1 MKKRILLWVLIIST
15 AAPLCAQTSNKSDAA
30 FEVPSNILFN
40 RKFFI
45 SLQNGNRIQI
55 SITDITD
62 LSSISNLDSLLR
74 VFLNDIAAL
83 KDSFSNPLTSKR
95 IDYLTDESNRKKIR
109 FQQFQPKGASFF
121 LNEGELAS
129 LRTEQDTIHLIGI
142 IATPSMPQE
151 KISKK
156 NPRYYHIIFYLNDFS
171 ELNALMNGQLNTK
184 MATLQANTNDK
195 WVGNAGTGYL
205 YLKKDTTI
213 SANQRKGFQNGP
225 GDYLNLY
232 ATVNVQNYKNY
243 FVPSFSLGGK
253 VVLADR
259 DRFYKREIGLMWEP
273 HFIFAN
279 DNNNKLQTYRNDFLT
294 LNYGQGPT
302 KEFDSRKET
311 SLQAVVSLG
320 YLIRRQGEYF
330 QKNTFRFGAGKL
342 QLSKISIEPSLYFNN
357 FFKGVTPGIR
367 ITQSF

>member
-1 MKKRILLWVLIIST
+1 MKKGILLWVLIIST
-15 AAPLCAQTSNKSDAA
+15 TAPLCAQTSNKSDAA
-30 FEVPSNILFN
+30 FEVPPDVLFN

-55 SITDITD
+55 AVTDITD
-62 LSSISNLDSLLR
+62 LTSISNLDSLLR

-83 KDSFSNPLTSKR
+83 KDSLSNPLTSKR

-109 FQQFQPKGASFF
+109 LQQFQPKGASFF
-121 LNEGELAS
+121 LNQGELVS
-129 LRTEQDTIHLIGI
+129 LRTEQDTINLIGI
-142 IATPSMPQE
+142 TGNPPKPKD
-151 KISKK
+151 KINK
-156 NPRYYHIIFYLNDFS
+156 NNSRYYHITFFLNDIG
-171 ELNALMNGQLNTK
+171 ELNVLMNGQLNTK
-184 MATLQANTNDK
+184 MALLQEDTKNK
-195 WVGNAGTGYL
+195 WGGRPATGNM
-205 YLKKDTTI
+205 YLKKDSSITV
-213 SANQRKGFQNGP
+213 NQQRGFTNGP

-243 FVPSFSLGGK
+243 FVPSFSIGGK
-253 VVLADR
+253 LVFANR
-259 DRFYKREIGLMWEP
+259 GRWYKREIGLMWEP
-273 HFIFAN
+273 HFIFAK

-302 KEFDSRKET
+302 KDFDTRKET
-311 SLQAVVSLG
+311 SLQAVVSIG

-330 QKNTFRFGAGKL
+330 DKHSFRLGAGKL
-342 QLSKISIEPSLYFNN
+342 QLSKTSIEPSIYFNN